1 MEDSQQPDE
10 SRRVGSFALPPAS
23 RRGEGGSRPLQV
35 GTLLQRTLQER
46 LVKGLHDPRY
56 RGMVS
61 ILEVRVS
68 PDLADAVV
76 FVSVLPAERG
86 PLTLAALQHA
96 RGHLAGHLLK
106 ATRLRRV
113 PRLQFRLDDRLK
125 KAASLESA
133 IRAGVADA
141 AEEHGAEDDS
151 IPTTPPDPGTDEVR
165 GSAGGDG
172 ETST

>member
-1 MEDSQQPDE
+1 MQDSQQPDE
-10 SRRVGSFALPPAS
+10 SRRVGSFAMPPS
-23 RRGEGGSRPLQV
+23 RRGEGGPRRLQV
-35 GTLLQRTLQER
+35 ATLLQRTLQER
-46 LVKGLHDPRY
+46 LVKGLNDPRY

-61 ILEVRVS
+61 ILEVRIS
-68 PDLADAVV
+68 PDLAEATV

-113 PRLQFRLDDRLK
+113 PKLQFRLDDRLK
-125 KAASLESA
+125 RAASLESA

-141 AEEHGAEDDS
+141 EAVAAEDDS
-151 IPTTPPDPGTDEVR
+151 LPTTPSDAGTDEVR
-165 GSAGGDG
+165 GPAGGDG
-172 ETST
+172 DSST

>member
-10 SRRVGSFALPPAS
+10 SRRVGSFALPPS
-23 RRGEGGSRPLQV
+23 RREEGGSRRLQV
-35 GTLLQRTLQER
+35 GTLLQRCLQDR
-46 LVKGLHDPRY
+46 LVKGLNDPRY

-68 PDLADAVV
+68 PDLAEATV

-86 PLTLAALQHA
+86 PLTVAALVHA
-96 RGHLAGHLLK
+96 RGHLATHLLK

-113 PRLQFRLDDRLK
+113 PRLEFRLDDRLK

-141 AEEHGAEDDS
+141 DLDAAEDAS
-151 IPTTPPDPGTDEVR
+151 LPTTPPDAGTDEVR
-165 GSAGGDG
+165 DHAGGDG
-172 ETST
+172 GSTT